1 MATPKPAKKR
11 KKALTKRSVP
21 NLKKKMVTK
30 RKSTPALKK
39 KKVTKK
45 KSVSSLKKKKVT
57 AKKVKRVP
65 AKRRGV
71 NKMKLLKKIFKPK
84 KYGKPSS
91 PGGGEKATRKLLMDM
106 REKLLADISENA
118 LPETLIA
125 STEIGD
131 LIDQAGDER
140 DRELSLLLSG
150 RDKEKLAA
158 IDEALEKL
166 AEGTYGTCEE
176 CGDKIGPGRLKVMP
190 LARLCVN
197 CQSKM
202 EKEVSLLRKAD
213 EDMTYRGLASSPSSD
228 EEES

>member
-1 MATPKPAKKR
+1 M
-11 KKALTKRSVP
+11 
-21 NLKKKMVTK
+21 
-30 RKSTPALKK
+30 
-39 KKVTKK
+39 
-45 KSVSSLKKKKVT
+45 
-57 AKKVKRVP
+57 
-65 AKRRGV
+65 
-71 NKMKLLKKIFKPK
+71 LL
-84 KYGKPSS
+84 
-91 PGGGEKATRKLLMDM
+91 EM
-106 REKLLADISENA
+106 REKLLADISENII
-118 LPETLIA
+118 PETLIA

-166 AEGTYGTCEE
+166 EEGTYGICEE

-202 EKEVSLLRKAD
+202 EKEISLLKRAD
-213 EDMTYRGLASSPSSD
+213 EEGTYRGLAFSSSSD

>member
-11 KKALTKRSVP
+11 KKPSPKKSVP
-21 NLKKKMVTK
+21 
-30 RKSTPALKK
+30 SLKK

-45 KSVSSLKKKKVT
+45 VSAKKKDV
-57 AKKVKRVP
+57 R
-65 AKRRGV
+65 
-71 NKMKLLKKIFKPK
+71 KMKLLKKLVKRPK
-84 KYGKPSS
+84 SRKPSA
-91 PGGGEKATRKLLMDM
+91 PRDGKEGPRNVLLEM
-106 REKLLADISENA
+106 REKLLADISENII
-118 LPETLIA
+118 PETLIA

-166 AEGTYGTCEE
+166 EEGTYGICEE

-202 EKEVSLLRKAD
+202 EKEISLLKRAD
-213 EDMTYRGLASSPSSD
+213 EEGTYRGLAFSSSSD

>member
-11 KKALTKRSVP
+11 KKASMKRSVP
-21 NLKKKMVTK
+21 NLKK
-30 RKSTPALKK
+30 R
-39 KKVTKK
+39 KVTKK
-45 KSVSSLKKKKVT
+45 KPVPSLKKRKIT
-57 AKKVKRVP
+57 KKVKRVP
-65 AKRRGV
+65 AKRRGIR
-71 NKMKLLKKIFKPK
+71 KMKLLKKIFKPK
-84 KYGKPSS
+84 KSGKTPA
-91 PGGGEKATRKLLMDM
+91 PRDAKNATRKLLMGM

-118 LPETLIA
+118 LPESLIA
-125 STEIGD
+125 SNEIGD
-131 LIDQAGDER
+131 LVDQAGDER

-166 AEGTYGTCEE
+166 EEGTYGTCEE

-202 EKEVSLLRKAD
+202 EKEVSLLRRAD
-213 EDMTYRGLASSPSSD
+213 EDLNYRGLAYSPSSD
-228 EEES
+228 EEEG

>member
-11 KKALTKRSVP
+11 KKASMKRSVP
-21 NLKKKMVTK
+21 NLKK
-30 RKSTPALKK
+30 R
-39 KKVTKK
+39 KVTKK
-45 KSVSSLKKKKVT
+45 KPVPSLKKMKIN
-57 AKKVKRVP
+57 KKVKRVP
-65 AKRRGV
+65 AKRRGIR
-71 NKMKLLKKIFKPK
+71 KMKLLKKIFKPK
-84 KYGKPSS
+84 KSGKPSA
-91 PGGGEKATRKLLMDM
+91 PRDAKNATRKLLMGM

-118 LPETLIA
+118 LPESLIA
-125 STEIGD
+125 SNEIGD
-131 LIDQAGDER
+131 LVDQAGDER

-166 AEGTYGTCEE
+166 EEGTYGTCEE

-202 EKEVSLLRKAD
+202 EKEVSLLRRAD
-213 EDMTYRGLASSPSSD
+213 EDLTYRGLAYSPSSD
-228 EEES
+228 EEEG

>member
-11 KKALTKRSVP
+11 KKASMKRSVP
-21 NLKKKMVTK
+21 NLKK
-30 RKSTPALKK
+30 R
-39 KKVTKK
+39 KVTKK
-45 KSVSSLKKKKVT
+45 KPVPSLKKRKIT
-57 AKKVKRVP
+57 KKVKRVP
-65 AKRRGV
+65 AKRRGIR
-71 NKMKLLKKIFKPK
+71 KMKLLKKIFKPK
-84 KYGKPSS
+84 KSGKPSA
-91 PGGGEKATRKLLMDM
+91 PRDAKNATRKLLMGM

-118 LPETLIA
+118 LPESLIA
-125 STEIGD
+125 SNEIGD
-131 LIDQAGDER
+131 LVDQAGDER

-166 AEGTYGTCEE
+166 EEGTYGTCEE

-202 EKEVSLLRKAD
+202 EKEVSLLRRAD
-213 EDMTYRGLASSPSSD
+213 EDLTYRGLAYSPSSD
-228 EEES
+228 EEEG

>member
-11 KKALTKRSVP
+11 KKASAKKSIPNLKKKKVIKKKSVP
-21 NLKKKMVTK
+21 NLKKSKG
-30 RKSTPALKK
+30 KK
-39 KKVTKK
+39 IIKKIKK
-45 KSVSSLKKKKVT
+45 
-57 AKKVKRVP
+57 VP
-65 AKRRGV
+65 AKKRGV
-71 NKMKLLKKIFKPK
+71 KKMKLLKKIFKPK
-84 KYGKPSS
+84 KPAKPSAAKD
-91 PGGGEKATRKLLMDM
+91 GKKTTRKLLMNM
-106 REKLLADISENA
+106 REKLLTDISGNVI
-118 LPETLIA
+118 PETLIA

-140 DRELSLLLSG
+140 DRELSLLLSS

-166 AEGTYGTCEE
+166 EEGTYGICEE

-202 EKEVSLLRKAD
+202 EKEMSLLRRAD
-213 EDMTYRGLASSPSSD
+213 EDLTYRGLAYSPSSD
-228 EEES
+228 EEEG